1 MMSPNPDFEYDV
13 FISYTHVDDEPL
25 IKGHDGWISMF
36 QYSLDVR
43 LKQLLK
49 GDPKRIW
56 WDKRL
61 KGSDIFDK
69 KILTKLQKSKILLC
83 VISPRY
89 LASEW
94 CEKER
99 QEFLKACRN
108 NIGVRVGNKSRIFK
122 IVKTHVPH
130 EKHPDELRSLLGHPF
145 YEIDKSDHHPRE
157 FSADKGSRYYQRYRD
172 KLEDVAWEIKELIE
186 ELDKPFNGS
195 DIQRVNP
202 PEKTVYLAEATSDLY
217 EVRENIRREL
227 EQHKYTVL
235 PDRCLPYLKKDGD
248 FKDAVRDY
256 LKRCKLSIHLVGNQY
271 GLIPEGE
278 KRSITELQNELALDK
293 CNSNQLTRLIW
304 IPPDFDKTITDNRQ
318 KEYITNLQNDATQI
332 QGTEFSYDHL
342 EGFKTFIQKTLERI
356 NNPPEEKK
364 WIEGP
369 TRVYV
374 VCDQQDRETVKLL
387 DDCLYR
393 EGFEVMLPLFEG
405 SETELRE
412 IHQDHLCLC
421 DAMLIYYSH
430 ANELWLRTKLNDLRK
445 APGYGRTR
453 PVRARAIFI
462 TGEKTQQ
469 KEHFRTLEAQVI
481 KKFGSFSCND
491 LAPFVTQIQQ
501 GEGGSR

>member
-1 MMSPNPDFEYDV
+1 VRKVNRYFEYDV
-13 FISYTHVDDEPL
+13 FISYTHLDNKPL
-25 IKGHDGWISMF
+25 SPEHEGWISTVHRA
-36 QYSLDVR
+36 LDTR
-43 LKQLLK
+43 LCQLLGRK
-49 GDPKRIW
+49 PKIW
-56 WDKRL
+56 RDDKLR
-61 KGSDIFDK
+61 GNDEFSEE
-69 KILTKLQKSKILLC
+69 ILAKLRKSKILMS
-83 VISPRY
+83 VISPCY
-89 LASEW
+89 LESNW
-94 CEKER
+94 CLRELKEFSR
-99 QEFLKACRN
+99 SARDNMDISL
-108 NIGVRVGNKSRIFK
+108 GNRSRIFK
-122 IVKTHVPH
+122 VVKTSVPY
-130 EKHPDELRSLLGHPF
+130 ERHPDEVRDLLGYEF
-145 YEIDKSDHHPRE
+145 YEIEGDRPRE
-157 FSADKGSRYYQRYRD
+157 FIAEKGSRYYQKYWD
-172 KLEDVAWEIKELIE
+172 KLEDMALDIKELIE

-202 PEKTVYLAEATSDLY
+202 PEKTVYLAETTSDLW

-227 EQHKYTVL
+227 KQNEYMVL

-248 FKDAVRDY
+248 FKDTVRDY

-304 IPPDFDKTITDNRQ
+304 IPPGFDKDKADNRQ

-332 QGTEFSYDHL
+332 QGTEFSYNHL
-342 EGFKTFIQKTLERI
+342 EGFKTFIQETLERI

-445 APGYGRTR
+445 IPGYGRTK

-501 GEGGSR
+501 GEGGSK